1 MQMKKKRGF
10 LNMYLTSTVSVSL
23 VLYLVGLLGSMVLA
37 SKRITTQVKENMGFS
52 IILLDSADQNE
63 IKRLEEVLLVA
74 PFTKSVSYVSK
85 EEALKEHISSLGEDP
100 TSFLGYNPLLASF
113 EVKLKADYAVTDS
126 IESIEAKVKAFP
138 SVKRVIYHKDVLDLV
153 DDNIA
158 TVSWFFV
165 AVALILLVIS
175 VVLINNTIRLSVY
188 SKRFLINT
196 MKLVGATGWMIK
208 GPFVRKHVVVGIFAS
223 LIALLLLGATFYYF
237 WYSTTILL
245 LGNDWIPYAVLS
257 GIVLV
262 VGLLISFIASYF
274 AVGRY
279 IRMRTDDLY
288 YI

>member
-1 MQMKKKRGF
+1 MKKKRGF

-23 VLYLVGLLGSMVLA
+23 VLYLVGLLASMVLA

-52 IILLDSADQNE
+52 IVLLDSADQNE

-208 GPFVRKHVVVGIFAS
+208 RPFVRKHVVVGIFAS

>member
-1 MQMKKKRGF
+1 MKKKRGF
-10 LNMYLTSTVSVSL
+10 LNMYLTSTISISL
-23 VLYLVGLLGSMVLA
+23 VLYLVGLLASMVLA

-52 IILLDSADQNE
+52 IVLLDSADQNE
-63 IKRLEEVLLVA
+63 VKRLEEVLQVA
-74 PFTKSVSYVSK
+74 PFTRSVSYVSK

-113 EVKLKADYAVTDS
+113 EVKLKAEYAVADS
-126 IESIEAKVKAFP
+126 IESIEAKIKAFP
-138 SVKRVIYHKDVLDLV
+138 SVKRVIYHKDILDLV

-208 GPFVRKHVVVGIFAS
+208 GPFVRKHAVVGIFAS

-245 LGNDWIPYAVLS
+245 LGNDWIPYAILS